1 MKYDPLN
8 QRDDEWEP
16 RMVDNRE
23 IFEETAR
30 KIREMQKEEA
40 DRLRRAEDRI
50 YEKLFHEE
58 DADGI
63 WNLTQSM
70 NLIRAMQREVLS
82 R

>member
-8 QRDDEWEP
+8 QRDDGWEP
-16 RMVDNRE
+16 RMMDNRE
-23 IFEETAR
+23 IQEETAR
-30 KIREMQKEEA
+30 KIREMQLVEA

-63 WNLTQSM
+63 LNLTQA
-70 NLIRAMQREVLS
+70 LRIIRDMQKEVFK
-82 R
+82 